1 MDFLTKKHKTNEG
14 EGPQYYVEDNHEAI
28 IEPQIFEL
36 VQAEISRR
44 NKGKERY
51 SGISIFSTKVQ
62 CAECGGWYG
71 SKVWHSNDKYR
82 RIIYQCNNK
91 FRKKTGCQTP
101 HLTEYEIK
109 EYFIKAMNRLIT
121 DKKEVIANVELI
133 RQILTD
139 NGDLIAKRDALQGEI
154 EVTVEMTQS
163 IVAENARVAQNQE
176 DYNKRYYALVERYD
190 KLKAEYDEVCTLIS
204 DNDARNEQM
213 GRFITVLKEQNGVL
227 TKFDEGLWS
236 SLVEKLVVKS
246 KTDVT
251 VVFKDGT
258 EIKAE

>member
-1 MDFLTKKHKTNEG
+1 M
-14 EGPQYYVEDNHEAI
+14 
-28 IEPQIFEL
+28 
-36 VQAEISRR
+36 
-44 NKGKERY
+44 
-51 SGISIFSTKVQ
+51 Q

-82 RIIYQCNNK
+82 RIIYQCNSK

-121 DKKEVIANVELI
+121 DKDEVIANVELI
-133 RQILTD
+133 RQMLTD
-139 NGDLIAKRDALQGEI
+139 NSELIAKRDALQGEI

-163 IVAENARVAQNQE
+163 IVAENARVAQNQD
-176 DYNKRYYALVERYD
+176 DYNKRYNALVERYD
-190 KLKAEYDEVCTLIS
+190 KLKAEYDEVSTLIS

-213 GRFITVLKEQNGVL
+213 GRFITVLREQNGVL
-227 TKFDEGLWS
+227 IEFDEGLWS
-236 SLVEKLVVKS
+236 SLVEKLLVKS

>member
-1 MDFLTKKHKTNEG
+1 MKSILTNEKYKGDALLQKSYTVDFLTKKHKTNEG
-14 EGPQYYVEDNHEAI
+14 EVPQYYVEDNHEAI

-121 DKKEVIANVELI
+121 DKEEVIANVELI
-133 RQILTD
+133 RQMLTD
-139 NGDLIAKRDALQGEI
+139 NGELIAKRDALKGEI

-163 IVAENARVAQNQE
+163 IVAENARVDQNQE
-176 DYNKRYYALVERYD
+176 DYNKRYNSLVERYD

-204 DNDARNEQM
+204 DNDARNEQIHQGTKRT
-213 GRFITVLKEQNGVL
+213 GRSAYRI
-227 TKFDEGLWS
+227 
-236 SLVEKLVVKS
+236 
-246 KTDVT
+246 
-251 VVFKDGT
+251 
-258 EIKAE
+258 

>member
-1 MDFLTKKHKTNEG
+1 MVNQEQAKTVKLIYKLFLDGLTMHTIADELTKRGIKTPGGKDKWSQSTVKSILTNEKYKGDALLQKSYTVDFLTKKHKTNEG
-14 EGPQYYVEDNHEAI
+14 EVPQYYVEDNHEAI

-154 EVTVEMTQS
+154 E
-163 IVAENARVAQNQE
+163 
-176 DYNKRYYALVERYD
+176 
-190 KLKAEYDEVCTLIS
+190 
-204 DNDARNEQM
+204 
-213 GRFITVLKEQNGVL
+213 
-227 TKFDEGLWS
+227 
-236 SLVEKLVVKS
+236 
-246 KTDVT
+246 
-251 VVFKDGT
+251 
-258 EIKAE
+258 